1 MLQLDHKIQE
11 FINSQINSSASASDL
26 MLKSSSYP
34 EWDMKAIAQQF
45 VGKQIAK
52 KKLPTWFKNNE
63 VLYPVRLSMEQCS
76 SEETAKYKST
86 IINSG
91 SGIDLTGGFG
101 IDTHFLSKQ
110 SKSLIYCER
119 NEDLALIVSHN
130 FKALNQDK
138 CDVYV
143 GDGVEYLKNL
153 KKIDWIFVDP
163 SRRKKSKRVF
173 RLEDC
178 EPNVINLI
186 GLFFDKAE
194 HVLIKTAPLLDIQ
207 QTLSDL
213 EAVKEVHVIAVNN
226 ECKEV
231 LYLLEKDFTG
241 ETQIFCVN
249 IKKEH
254 KEEFRF
260 TLSEERKAINTYSE
274 PLEYIYEANAAV
286 MKAGAFKS
294 IASKHE
300 LYKLHKHS
308 HLYTSQKLISDF
320 PGRSFKVKE
329 ILNPDKRSLAKNIS
343 GKANLACRN
352 YPQKVD
358 VLKKK
363 LKLKDGGNDYVF
375 ATTLNNEKPK
385 LILCSKL

>member
-11 FINSQINSSASASDL
+11 FINNQINSSASDL
-26 MLKSSSYP
+26 MLKASSYP
-34 EWDMKAIAQQF
+34 EWDMKAIAQQL

-52 KKLPTWFKNNE
+52 NKLPTWFQNNE

-76 SEETAKYKST
+76 SEATAKYKTT

-91 SGIDLTGGFG
+91 RGIDLTGGFG
-101 IDTHFLSKQ
+101 VDTIFLSKQ
-110 SKSLIYCER
+110 SESMIYCEC
-119 NEDLALIVSHN
+119 NEDLASLVNHN
-130 FKALNQDK
+130 FKALNQYN
-138 CDVYV
+138 CEIYV

-163 SRRKKSKRVF
+163 SRRKESQRIY

-186 GLFFDKAE
+186 DLFFDKTE
-194 HVLIKTAPLLDIQ
+194 HVLVKTAPLLDIQ
-207 QTLSDL
+207 QTLLDL
-213 EAVKEVHVIAVNN
+213 ESVKEVHVIAVNN
-226 ECKEV
+226 DCKEV
-231 LYLLEKDFTG
+231 LYLLEKDFIG
-241 ETQIFCVN
+241 ETQIFCAN
-249 IKKEH
+249 LKKEH

-260 TLSEERKAINTYSE
+260 TLSEEREALSQYSE
-274 PLEYIYEANAAV
+274 PLEFIYEANTAI

-294 IASKHE
+294 IASKHQ

-308 HLYTSQKLISDF
+308 HLYTSQKLISEF

-329 ILNPDKRSLAKNIS
+329 VLSPDKKSLTKLPKK
-343 GKANLACRN
+343 GNLACRN
-352 YPQKVD
+352 YPHKVD

-363 LKLKDGGNDYVF
+363 LKINDGGNDYIF
-375 ATTLNNEKPK
+375 ATTLKGEKLK
-385 LILCSKL
+385 LIVCEKV